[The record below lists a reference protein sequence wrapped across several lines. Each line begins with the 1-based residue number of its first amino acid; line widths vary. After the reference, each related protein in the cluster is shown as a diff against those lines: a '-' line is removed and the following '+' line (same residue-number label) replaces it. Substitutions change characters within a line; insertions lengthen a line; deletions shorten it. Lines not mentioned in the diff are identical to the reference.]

1 MSALQ
6 PRPLAPRA
14 AAAPAPITTK
24 IASTPLQKVE
34 RQYTKFLAK
43 RYMSAYLGRVAL
55 WTVLVLAGA
64 SVCVTGS
71 ASSGLYAL
79 IYAIPTFISLAI
91 ILKLRKSFITEPYRP
106 APQTSVVQL
115 FLSSFWDP
123 RAITLLAAYYVF
135 GLTVS
140 NAWLSLLGRNNL
152 GFFTP
157 TMYVHFKCF
166 CGFKLLRNDSRHPW
180 QLNEHRVILVF
191 SNACLLT
198 TIAAR
203 DILGDKLKP
212 TWPTERKPLGKAV
225 QAALLSEVWTST
237 RIGFTF
243 SWSVIAPFAY
253 CWFGIRTFVWQWAN
267 WRILASTVRPF
278 VGNFARQTSKTPSPW
293 SLLGPMLVLNFVALV
308 ILQFP
313 VKALM
318 AYTTQPLHF
327 DQFYK
332 KSPLSQDQY
341 LITALKSKDK
351 YHLQFTLM
359 ELLRVAHIPASRKAL
374 FDNISRSPVPVL
386 ALWEDLLLHFGTVHH
401 TLITRGSTSRPLTPA
416 QPSTSSSA
424 QAIPIKQGDIFRP
437 QPQAKSSSF
446 NIKAAFDGPIRPS
459 APPPAVAKE
468 ISKVGDLAKKRIGEA
483 QGMALGRI
491 EATGVGASF
500 VGEARVARRDVH
512 EWAGREWARRSVR
525 VVLGD
530 AVIVQR
536 VIDIMVL
543 LAGASIQEDTYG
555 NVQQVLPSTLEAIVR
570 FRDAVKLFELELV
583 GKARVLGPA
592 QESGLEEI
600 KESLGEIVNYC
611 EDSVRKVAADFGQSL
626 GAFRFPPVI
635 AHSLGE
641 ICKPS
646 Y

>member
-6 PRPLAPRA
+6 PRPLPTKAG
-14 AAAPAPITTK
+14 AAPAPATTK
-24 IASTPLQKVE
+24 TASTPLQKIE

-55 WTVLVLAGA
+55 WIALVLAGA

-71 ASSGLYAL
+71 ASSTLYAI
-79 IYAIPTFISLAI
+79 IYTIPTFLSLAI
-91 ILKLRKSFITEPYRP
+91 ILKLRKSYITEPYRP
-106 APQTSVVQL
+106 SPCTSLIQL
-115 FLSSFWDP
+115 FLSCFWNP

-140 NAWLSLLGRNNL
+140 NVWLSLLGRANL
-152 GFFTP
+152 GVFTP
-157 TMYVHFKCF
+157 TI
-166 CGFKLLRNDSRHPW
+166 RHPW
-180 QLNEHRVILVF
+180 QLNEHWVILIF

-225 QAALLSEVWTST
+225 QAALFKDIWTST
-237 RIGFTF
+237 RIGFTLA
-243 SWSVIAPFAY
+243 WSVVAPFAY

-278 VGNFARQTSKTPSPW
+278 IGNFARQTAKTPSPW
-293 SLLGPMLVLNFVALV
+293 SLLGPMLVLNLVALV
-308 ILQFP
+308 IVQFP
-313 VKALM
+313 VKALV

-327 DQFYK
+327 DEFYR

-351 YHLQFTLM
+351 YYLQFTLM
-359 ELLRVAHIPASRKAL
+359 ELLRVAHIPASRKSL
-374 FDNISRSPVPVL
+374 FDNISKSPVPVL
-386 ALWEDLLLHFGTVHH
+386 ALWEELLLHFGTVHH
-401 TLITRGSTSRPLTPA
+401 TLITRGSGSGSTARPLA
-416 QPSTSSSA
+416 STSTQPPTPSSG
-424 QAIPIKQGDIFRP
+424 QTIPIKQADIFRP
-437 QPQAKSSSF
+437 QPKPKPSSF
-446 NIKAAFDGPIRPS
+446 NLKTALNGPIRPPSSS
-459 APPPAVAKE
+459 APPPIVSKNLT
-468 ISKVGDLAKKRIGEA
+468 KVGDLAKNALGEA
-483 QGMALGRI
+483 QGMALERI
-491 EATGVGASF
+491 EASAMGASF
-500 VGEARVARRDVH
+500 VWETRVVKKGVH
-512 EWAGREWARRSVR
+512 EWAGREWGRRAVR
-525 VVLGD
+525 GVLGD
-530 AVIVQR
+530 VGVVKR

-555 NVQQVLPSTLEAIVR
+555 IVQQVLPSTLEAIVR

-583 GKARVLGPA
+583 GKARVLEAA

-611 EDSVRKVAADFGQSL
+611 ENSVRKVAGDFGQSL

-635 AHSLGE
+635 AQSLGE

-646 Y
+646 D

>member
-6 PRPLAPRA
+6 PRPLAARA

-24 IASTPLQKVE
+24 IAS
-34 RQYTKFLAK
+34 TKFLAK

-79 IYAIPTFISLAI
+79 IYAIPTFISLAV

-106 APQTSVVQL
+106 APRTSLVRL
-115 FLSSFWDP
+115 FLSCFWNP

-140 NAWLSLLGRNNL
+140 NAWLSLLGRNNW

-157 TMYVHFKCF
+157 TI
-166 CGFKLLRNDSRHPW
+166 RHPW

-253 CWFGIRTFVWQWAN
+253 CWLGIRTFVWQWAN

-318 AYTTQPLHF
+318 AYTTQ
-327 DQFYK
+327 
-332 KSPLSQDQY
+332 SPLSQDQY

-351 YHLQFTLM
+351 YYLQFTLM

-374 FDNISRSPVPVL
+374 FDNISRSPIPVL
-386 ALWEDLLLHFGTVHH
+386 ALWQDLLLHFGTVHH
-401 TLITRGSTSRPLTPA
+401 TLITRGSISRPLTPA
-416 QPSTSSSA
+416 QPSTPSSA
-424 QAIPIKQGDIFRP
+424 HAIPIKQGDIFRP
-437 QPQAKSSSF
+437 QPKAKSSSF
-446 NIKAAFDGPIRPS
+446 NLKAAFDGPIRPS
-459 APPPAVAKE
+459 APPPAVAE
-468 ISKVGDLAKKRIGEA
+468 NISKVGDLAKKRIGEA

-592 QESGLEEI
+592 QESGLGEI
-600 KESLGEIVNYC
+600 KESLGEIVTYC

-646 Y
+646 I